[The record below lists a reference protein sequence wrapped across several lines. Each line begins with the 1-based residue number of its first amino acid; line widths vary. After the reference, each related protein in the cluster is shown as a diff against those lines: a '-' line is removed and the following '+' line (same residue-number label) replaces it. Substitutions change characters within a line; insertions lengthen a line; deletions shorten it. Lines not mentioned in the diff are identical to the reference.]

1 MFDKIERKVQEQYLA
16 VEIEKVLPKKS
27 IAEYYLNTIYLGQGR
42 YGVETAAK
50 YYFNKELKDLSIS
63 ECAVLAAI
71 LRTQVNLTLSFSRRK
86 MPKDD

>member
-1 MFDKIERKVQEQYLA
+1 MRSKGASE
-16 VEIEKVLPKKS
+16 KS

-71 LRTQVNLTLSFSRRK
+71 PQNPSKFDPIVSRRK